1 MLVFDMKIEGQCRS
15 IFFLTILKNTFVFL
29 IQLILLP
36 PDELS
41 LSQKLLLI
49 LAILLIL
56 CRQLLQFRLELEV
69 LPTQGIVPLLK
80 K

>member
-29 IQLILLP
+29 IQLIFLP

>member
-36 PDELS
+36 SDELS